1 MDFLNDKTTSHFLNK
16 KLRRVKSKDKIKS
29 KDSLGETT
37 STKDQDILDISTEIS
52 NSFNE
57 TPIKKYDN
65 NFLDQIL
72 NEMYFPT
79 FLNDITKYNNIN
91 KKIENYNKLKKSFKD
106 EEAANLY
113 LIDINRLYEVRKR
126 IQKKH

>member
-57 TPIKKYDN
+57 TPTKKYDN

-72 NEMYFPT
+72 DEMYFPT

>member
-1 MDFLNDKTTSHFLNK
+1 MDFLNDKFTCQFLNK
-16 KLRRVKSKDKIKS
+16 KIKRVQSKDKIKS

-37 STKDQDILDISTEIS
+37 STKDQDILDSSTEIS

-57 TPIKKYDN
+57 SPIKKFDN
-65 NFLDQIL
+65 NYLDKVL
-72 NEMYFPT
+72 NEIYIPT

-126 IQKKH
+126 IQKEH

>member
-1 MDFLNDKTTSHFLNK
+1 MDFLNDKPTSHFLNK

-65 NFLDQIL
+65 NFLDKIL

>member
-1 MDFLNDKTTSHFLNK
+1 MDFLNDTTTSHFLNK

-57 TPIKKYDN
+57 TPTKKYDN

-72 NEMYFPT
+72 DEMYFPT

>member
-57 TPIKKYDN
+57 TPTKKYDN

-72 NEMYFPT
+72 DEMYFPT
-79 FLNDITKYNNIN
+79 FLNDITKYNTKLITPN
-91 KKIENYNKLKKSFKD
+91 KTHKNKNYSH
-106 EEAANLY
+106 
-113 LIDINRLYEVRKR
+113 R
-126 IQKKH
+126 